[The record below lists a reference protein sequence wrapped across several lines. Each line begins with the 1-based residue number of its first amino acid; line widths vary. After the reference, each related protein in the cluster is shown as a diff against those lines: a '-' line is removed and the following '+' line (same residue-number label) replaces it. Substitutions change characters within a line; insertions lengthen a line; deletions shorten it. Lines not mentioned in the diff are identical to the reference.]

1 MSQEIGEC
9 DCCNNQEI
17 KITICPQNNKCEYK
31 LCDSCI
37 SSIKDTTKSDKCPA
51 CREVIFQ
58 ISSDSDSENSENSE
72 NENSERNISIFTFI
86 SNTQRSMIRCIKDY
100 ISCICF
106 VIYEIS
112 ICPFFFIKE
121 YSGCW
126 NEVIESIFLT
136 RRITNKKIYYLVNYS
151 LISIVHVLIVLILR
165 LIFLIFAGE
174 HLMTEYWCSI
184 EVFLLKAFFGLGI
197 SLCILCL
204 FCGLCQCCFDIK
216 G

>member
-17 KITICPQNNKCEYK
+17 KITICPQNNNCEYK

-58 ISSDSDSENSENSE
+58 ISSDSDSENSE
-72 NENSERNISIFTFI
+72 RNISIFTFI
-86 SNTQRSMIRCIKDY
+86 SNTQRSMILCIQNY

-112 ICPFFFIKE
+112 ICPFF
-121 YSGCW
+121 
-126 NEVIESIFLT
+126 L
-136 RRITNKKIYYLVNYS
+136 
-151 LISIVHVLIVLILR
+151 
-165 LIFLIFAGE
+165 
-174 HLMTEYWCSI
+174 
-184 EVFLLKAFFGLGI
+184 
-197 SLCILCL
+197 
-204 FCGLCQCCFDIK
+204 
-216 G
+216 